1 MGSATQ
7 AKLVES
13 AFGVDFAA
21 MISGSGG
28 FFEARAA
35 DGLRATVEALY
46 PANDYGAPDFRDAD
60 MVSRTFE
67 YWRALPV
74 RQRRLLMSLF
84 ALVELAAVLLVPGFR
99 RFSKIPVDRR
109 EQAVRNFR
117 RSRFL
122 PLRLLGDA
130 LKAATTVIYMS
141 HPSVLKYVGMYSACD
156 RPMDPMPVTVRRDA
170 FARMGTGL

>member
-1 MGSATQ
+1 MT
-7 AKLVES
+7 
-13 AFGVDFAA
+13 
-21 MISGSGG
+21 SGSDG
-28 FFEARAA
+28 FLADRAA

-60 MVSRTFE
+60 MVDRTFE

-74 RQRRLLMSLF
+74 RQRRLLMALF
-84 ALVELAAVLLVPGFR
+84 ALVELAAPLLIPGLR
-99 RFSKIPVDRR
+99 RFSRIPIDRR
-109 EQAVRNFR
+109 ERAVRDFR

-141 HPSVLKYVGMYSACD
+141 HPSVLKYIGMYSACE

-170 FARMGTGL
+170 LARTGTGL